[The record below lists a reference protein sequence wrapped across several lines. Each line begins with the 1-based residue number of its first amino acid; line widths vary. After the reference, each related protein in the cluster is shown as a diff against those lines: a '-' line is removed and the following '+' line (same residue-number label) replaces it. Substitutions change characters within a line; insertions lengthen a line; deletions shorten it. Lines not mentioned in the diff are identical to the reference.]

1 MSRPPTA
8 LPSPTLLYI
17 PPPPPPPPVLGILIL
32 PQSIHTITPTMTWPC
47 GLRPPPARSQPFL
60 AHPRPSQLIH
70 HCWHI
75 SNWAGIDKGLWT
87 GPRGLDTAE
96 KLRANT
102 LCDHIRPVRLRGLPF
117 PYFSLSRPICLNHDS
132 TLVWAAVEINTFLQ
146 WWYSSETSYLQWGR

>member
-8 LPSPTLLYI
+8 LPSPTLLCI
-17 PPPPPPPPVLGILIL
+17 PLPPPVLGILIFM
-32 PQSIHTITPTMTWPC
+32 HTITHSPTMTWPC

-60 AHPRPSQLIH
+60 PHPCPSQLIH

-102 LCDHIRPVRLRGLPF
+102 LCDHIRPVRLCGLPF
-117 PYFSLSRPICLNHDS
+117 PYFSPARPICLNHDS

-146 WWYSSETSYLQWGR
+146 WWYSSETSYLQWNR